1 MHNFTARCILQ
12 CNCEWSFLLVN
23 LDVWPAAESHIKHA
37 KRIYSKYQSDSI
49 CFPLTCLRRL
59 ASPATM
65 RTSHNWIWFF
75 QLYLCSVPNTTSSSK
90 SKSQQCFS
98 LIATFCATWKYRR
111 SYVAFTCISASKHK
125 HLKALWFLLCAFVIS
140 GYQQPISLTSL

>member
-1 MHNFTARCILQ
+1 MKLPACKLGRVACSWVAYKARKENIQ
-12 CNCEWSFLLVN
+12 QIS
-23 LDVWPAAESHIKHA
+23 VWQ
-37 KRIYSKYQSDSI
+37 YL
-49 CFPLTCLRRL
+49 FPSLTCLRRL

-65 RTSHNWIWFF
+65 HTSHNWIWFF

-140 GYQQPISLTSL
+140 GFIIRVSTTHKSDITLIWA

>member
-1 MHNFTARCILQ
+1 MKLPACKLGRVACSWVAYKARKENIQ
-12 CNCEWSFLLVN
+12 QIS
-23 LDVWPAAESHIKHA
+23 VWQ
-37 KRIYSKYQSDSI
+37 YL
-49 CFPLTCLRRL
+49 FPLSNLFETVSL
-59 ASPATM
+59 AGYNAHFTQLDLV
-65 RTSHNWIWFF
+65 F

-140 GYQQPISLTSL
+140 GFIIRVSTTHKSDITLIWA

>member
-1 MHNFTARCILQ
+1 MKLPACKLGRVACSWVAYKARKENIQ
-12 CNCEWSFLLVN
+12 QIS
-23 LDVWPAAESHIKHA
+23 VWQ
-37 KRIYSKYQSDSI
+37 YL
-49 CFPLTCLRRL
+49 FPSLTCLRRL

-75 QLYLCSVPNTTSSSK
+75 SCTSAPNTTSSSK

-140 GYQQPISLTSL
+140 GFIIRVSTTHKSDITLIWA

>member
-1 MHNFTARCILQ
+1 MKLPACKLGRVACSWVAYKARKENIQ
-12 CNCEWSFLLVN
+12 QIS
-23 LDVWPAAESHIKHA
+23 VWQ
-37 KRIYSKYQSDSI
+37 YL
-49 CFPLTCLRRL
+49 FPSLTCLRRL

-140 GYQQPISLTSL
+140 GFIIRVSTTHKSDITLIWA